1 MEKILSF
8 DTARVISMFYII
20 GILHLSGY
28 TGKSIAENEICVSVI
43 WSTLGVFTFI
53 SAYLLG
59 SRYNF
64 SSISEIMV
72 FYKKRLL
79 RFYPLFLISSLAL
92 VAIGFNS
99 WDVTWKG
106 LLGIS
111 PFWKP
116 QQQTLWYIATL
127 MFMYLITPALGNGKL
142 GRKVIIILGI
152 LVLAFSIE
160 CIFHTVDSRF
170 YYYFLIYAIGV
181 VAAKHFPNS
190 SLRILSSKYVFFVI
204 IIIYVAVLSIMLK
217 EKEMRLLMLLNGYIG
232 TLLILNLS
240 SLLVKYNYFSG
251 GGKIVPFIS
260 YGSMCAYLFHR
271 ELYWCF
277 LQIYTPRSSVLI
289 WLYLFFVAFP
299 VILITSYYIQKIY
312 NNIFK

>member
-92 VAIGFNS
+92 VAIGFHS

-160 CIFHTVDSRF
+160 CIFHTVDSR

-240 SLLVKYNYFSG
+240 SLLVKYNYFLG
-251 GGKIVPFIS
+251 GG
-260 YGSMCAYLFHR
+260 
-271 ELYWCF
+271 
-277 LQIYTPRSSVLI
+277 
-289 WLYLFFVAFP
+289 
-299 VILITSYYIQKIY
+299 
-312 NNIFK
+312 

>member
-240 SLLVKYNYFSG
+240 SLLVKYNYFLG
-251 GGKIVPFIS
+251 GVKLCRLSAMEVCAPTFFIENCTGVF
-260 YGSMCAYLFHR
+260 YRFIPHGVQYLFGFIF
-271 ELYWCF
+271 F
-277 LQIYTPRSSVLI
+277 L
-289 WLYLFFVAFP
+289 
-299 VILITSYYIQKIY
+299 
-312 NNIFK
+312 